1 MFNLK
6 ATKEKAMRLFVL
18 SIAALSLVACS
29 DGDVGFS
36 SSEEAASTVYD
47 TQEEAEANSP
57 SGEAC
62 LVSGELKREIVC
74 VPTNRGKN
82 GRCEDREV
90 VTDTRIWEIAFLRG
104 DVDYNGT
111 VGDRD
116 DAQLATKKLYTKQF
130 DNQPCPAAAD
140 ITRHYGVD
148 GRGDYDPDG
157 FFTSNDINLWRDVK
171 RGTNLEQQLA
181 DEDLI
186 ICASQCQ
193 IPNHMDPDYK
203 K

>member
-1 MFNLK
+1 
-6 ATKEKAMRLFVL
+6 MRLFL
-18 SIAALSLVACS
+18 LLFAAASLTACS
-29 DGDVGFS
+29 GSDVGFT
-36 SSEEAASTVYD
+36 SEGEELASTVFD
-47 TQEEAEANSP
+47 DEDEARDASP
-57 SGEAC
+57 SGEVC
-62 LVSGELKREIVC
+62 LISGELKTEIIC
-74 VPTNRGKN
+74 VPDNRGKN
-82 GRCEDREV
+82 GKCTDREV

-140 ITRHYGVD
+140 ITEFAGVE

-171 RGTNLEQQLA
+171 RGANLTQELA
-181 DEDLI
+181 EEDLL

-203 K
+203 KN